1 MVLPG
6 VVRQIGYVVTD
17 FDRTLA
23 GLIEL
28 GIGPWF
34 VLRGIEQ
41 FLAEAGWHEAVIQA
55 VHQQHGQA
63 QRTQAIERRPRR
75 KGQWHG

>member
-41 FLAEAGWHEAVIQA
+41 SGLYRGEPCTVTLTIGFANSGDMQFE
-55 VHQQHGQA
+55 
-63 QRTQAIERRPRR
+63 
-75 KGQWHG
+75 